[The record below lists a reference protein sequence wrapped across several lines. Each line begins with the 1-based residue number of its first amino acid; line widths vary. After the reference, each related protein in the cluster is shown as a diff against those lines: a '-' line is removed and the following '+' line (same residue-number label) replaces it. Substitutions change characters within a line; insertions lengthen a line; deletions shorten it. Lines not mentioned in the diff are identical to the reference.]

1 MEVNK
6 DEALRC
12 LLIAKNHLASGNKA
26 GALKFTNKSIG
37 LYPTDQAKAF
47 LAQVQTATSSSSSS
61 TAKST
66 GANVHPSRQSSTS
79 STTTSTAS
87 STEKK
92 HTPEQAKAVKTILSC
107 GTDYY
112 KVLSLTKS
120 CTEVEIKK
128 SYRKLAL
135 QFHPD
140 KNGAPGADEAFKLIS
155 KAFTVLSDPQK
166 RAVHDAGGG
175 DPEMRSSS
183 ASSTR
188 QYRQYGGGGG
198 MTEEMTAE
206 DLFDL
211 FFGGGG
217 MRQQQYRRQQFRHP
231 FFTATRQQQARQHQ
245 HQHQSPL
252 AGWVQALPILVLLL
266 YAVVSALF
274 SQESTPLYQFQP
286 STDYSQA
293 RKTLDLKIP
302 YYVNPSAFTPVANEN
317 YKLRRVERQVE
328 NEYINGLNIHC
339 QNERRQRSFRMTQ
352 ARGSVFG
359 FGYDKAKYEQARK
372 MPMKSCD
379 EMKKLGYNPDY
390 IY

>member
-1 MEVNK
+1 
-6 DEALRC
+6 
-12 LLIAKNHLASGNKA
+12 
-26 GALKFTNKSIG
+26 
-37 LYPTDQAKAF
+37 
-47 LAQVQTATSSSSSS
+47 
-61 TAKST
+61 
-66 GANVHPSRQSSTS
+66 
-79 STTTSTAS
+79 
-87 STEKK
+87 
-92 HTPEQAKAVKTILSC
+92 
-107 GTDYY
+107 
-112 KVLSLTKS
+112 
-120 CTEVEIKK
+120 
-128 SYRKLAL
+128 
-135 QFHPD
+135 
-140 KNGAPGADEAFKLIS
+140 
-155 KAFTVLSDPQK
+155 
-166 RAVHDAGGG
+166 
-175 DPEMRSSS
+175 MRSSS
-183 ASSTR
+183 ASTTR
-188 QYRQYGGGGG
+188 QYRQYGGGGGGG

-231 FFTATRQQQARQHQ
+231 FFTATRQQQQQQARQ

-302 YYVNPSAFTPVANEN
+302 YYVNPSAFTPVANEH

-328 NEYINGLNIHC
+328 NEYINGLNMHC

-359 FGYDKAKYEQARK
+359 FGYDKAKYDQARK